1 MPTVA
6 NQEPAL
12 SKNAEPLEA
21 EAEGK
26 FKENH
31 DKPKVLGYHAVKFPA
46 PEPRGKGKQNGE

>member
-26 FKENH
+26 FKDH